1 MCLCWVD
8 LLIISIKVC
17 GLLFDLFLKLVS
29 GGKVLFLFSNFVSE
43 FSC

>member
-1 MCLCWVD
+1 MRSRWVD
-8 LLIISIKVC
+8 SLIISIKVR
-17 GLLFDLFLKLVS
+17 GSLFDLFLKLVS